1 MAEVRFRLRVRYR
14 KQGRLRFLSHLEV
27 VRAMERMV
35 RRAQLP
41 YAVSQG
47 FNAHMR
53 YAPGPALPVGTGGLE
68 ECFDVWLTAFLPCD
82 EALAR
87 LQEAGVGDLDVV
99 GVSYV
104 DPRAKGLQ
112 ATHVHEGYEVLLASK
127 ALTCAGLD
135 EALHALRA
143 RGEMSVVRGGKEKR
157 YDLTQ
162 AFDRPPEVREGTAP
176 GLIELRLA
184 LRSVEQGSLR
194 PAALL
199 GAAIGSGIDWTLE
212 SVTRVRLSEDEVE
225 G

>member
-1 MAEVRFRLRVRYR
+1 
-14 KQGRLRFLSHLEV
+14 
-27 VRAMERMV
+27 MERMV
-35 RRAQLP
+35 RRARLP

-53 YAPGPALPVGTGGLE
+53 YAPGPALPVGTGGDE

-87 LQEAGVGDLDVV
+87 LQGAGIEGLEPI
-99 GVSYV
+99 GASYV

-112 ATHVHEGYEVLLASK
+112 ATHVHEEYEVLIASG
-127 ALTCAGLD
+127 ALTCAGLE
-135 EALHALRA
+135 EALCALRA
-143 RGEMSVVRGGKEKR
+143 HGQLSVVRGGKQKC
-157 YDLTQ
+157 YDLAQ

-176 GLIELRLA
+176 GLLELRLA
-184 LRSVEQGSLR
+184 LCAGEQGSLR

-199 GAAIGSGIDWTLE
+199 KAALGSGVAWTLE
-212 SVTRVRLSEDEVE
+212 SVTRVRLSEDVSE